1 MDRENESE
9 RRNGTE
15 SESDRSRSPLTVIHY
30 IQITTFLSRF

>member
-15 SESDRSRSPLTVIHY
+15 SESDRSRSPLSDQGIV
-30 IQITTFLSRF
+30 QP